1 MDEKT
6 LQAIMGL
13 VMYGGDG
20 KSSAMEA
27 IEAAKKGDF
36 ELADSKIKAAEESL
50 LKAHHAQTDM
60 LSQEAAGSHA
70 EVSLL
75 MVHGQDHLMTGITF
89 KDLAKEI
96 VDLYR
101 VILTSGK
108 TPS

>member
-20 KSSAMEA
+20 KSSAIEA
-27 IEAAKKGDF
+27 IQAAKKGDF
-36 ELADSKIKAAEESL
+36 ELADERLGAAEASL
-50 LKAHHAQTDM
+50 LKAHRSQTEM
-60 LSQEAAGSHA
+60 LGQEAAGCHA
-70 EVSLL
+70 QVSLL
-75 MVHGQDHLMTGITF
+75 MVHGQDHLMTGIAF

-101 VILTSGK
+101 VILAGK
-108 TPS
+108 